1 MTIKILIADD
11 QSLFREALKTLLSA
25 YPGLDIVG
33 DASNGEEALRMA
45 FTLTPDVVLMDLRM
59 PIMDGVEA
67 TRKIVKLG
75 KNIKVIVLTT
85 FDDDE
90 TVFEGLRAGAVG
102 YLLKDVSADKLIEA
116 IRAASKGEYFLLPS
130 ITAKVISEFS
140 RISRPTVADPQKILP
155 DPLSTREIEILRYV
169 ATGASNKEI
178 ADTLVISEG
187 TVKNHLSSILSK
199 LGVRDRMQ
207 AVLKA
212 KGIWDHYNL
221 IQLNSKNLIYK
232 NHFTHYA
239 PALGIAL
246 VIGGILLFIDQ
257 KIKTGWI
264 PISLPVVVGLIIV
277 AYGFFLKN
285 NGWLIAGFV
294 ITGFQV
300 PYF

>member
-11 QSLFREALKTLLSA
+11 QSLFREALKTLLGA
-25 YPGLDIVG
+25 YPGFEIVG
-33 DASNGEEALRMA
+33 DASNGEEALRLA
-45 FTLTPDVVLMDLRM
+45 FSLVPDVVLMDLRM

-90 TVFEGLRAGAVG
+90 NVFEGLRAGAVG

-130 ITAKVISEFS
+130 ITAKVVSEFS
-140 RISRPTVADPQKILP
+140 RISRPVTSDPQKVLS
-155 DPLSTREIEILRYV
+155 DPLSAREVEILRYV

-212 KGIWDHYNL
+212 KEYGI
-221 IQLNSKNLIYK
+221 
-232 NHFTHYA
+232 
-239 PALGIAL
+239 
-246 VIGGILLFIDQ
+246 
-257 KIKTGWI
+257 
-264 PISLPVVVGLIIV
+264 
-277 AYGFFLKN
+277 
-285 NGWLIAGFV
+285 
-294 ITGFQV
+294 ITI
-300 PYF
+300 